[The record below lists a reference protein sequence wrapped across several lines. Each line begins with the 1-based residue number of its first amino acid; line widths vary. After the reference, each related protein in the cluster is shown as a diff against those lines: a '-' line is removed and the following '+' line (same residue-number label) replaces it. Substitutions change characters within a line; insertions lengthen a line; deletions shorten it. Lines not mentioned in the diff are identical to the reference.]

1 MAKKKKLLY
10 LDEDNYKKLKMLC
23 IMLNKSVSKYI
34 DEFIKQEIE
43 KWEKGE

>member
-23 IMLNKSVSKYI
+23 ITLDKSVSKYI
-34 DEFIKQEIE
+34 DELIKQEIKKQE
-43 KWEKGE
+43 SRE